1 MEILQE
7 NKNSVLWL
15 LENKN
20 AEATKNIIKH
30 ANDYG
35 IDKKNIFSKAL

>member
-15 LENKN
+15 LENEN

-30 ANDYG
+30 ANGYG
-35 IDKKNIFSKAL
+35 IDKKEYFF